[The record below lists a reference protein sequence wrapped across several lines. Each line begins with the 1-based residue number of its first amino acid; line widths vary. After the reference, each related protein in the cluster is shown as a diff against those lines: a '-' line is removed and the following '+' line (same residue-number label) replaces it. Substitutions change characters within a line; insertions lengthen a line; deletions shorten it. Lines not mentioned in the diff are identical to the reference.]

1 MHKTAVILWKA
12 HMSRESIS
20 VCVVV
25 KIVLFVVQM
34 NELTDSSL
42 RFLARQ
48 ALLHAFTFICFLLSI
63 DSELVN

>member
-1 MHKTAVILWKA
+1 
-12 HMSRESIS
+12 MSRESIS

-34 NELTDSSL
+34 NELTDSPL

-48 ALLHAFTFICFLLSI
+48 ALLHAFTFILDLLPFKY
-63 DSELVN
+63 